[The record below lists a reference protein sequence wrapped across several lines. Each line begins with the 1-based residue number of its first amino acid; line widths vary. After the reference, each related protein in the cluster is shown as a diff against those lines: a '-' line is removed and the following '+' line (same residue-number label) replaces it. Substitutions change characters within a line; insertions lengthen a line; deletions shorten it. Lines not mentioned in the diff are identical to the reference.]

1 MSVSSLSL
9 KRVIYLCYL
18 YKPIK
23 DKILKQNLAVPEN
36 NHIIGKYG
44 NLRKKFL
51 KSSKKS
57 LYSSLM
63 LTGKLF
69 EHLHEIDEKA
79 QVILDEFIKGGESN
93 APNKATNQMEWVGYM
108 NNLRHSAEE
117 VIFKELIYIYNST
130 T

>member
-1 MSVSSLSL
+1 MRERFVENGIEYVRKGNYYLS
-9 KRVIYLCYL
+9 
-18 YKPIK
+18 
-23 DKILKQNLAVPEN
+23 NLAVPEN
-36 NHIIGKYG
+36 NHIIRKYG

-79 QVILDEFIKGGESN
+79 QVILDEFIKNGESN
-93 APNKATNQMEWVGYM
+93 APDKATKQMEWVGYM
-108 NNLRHSAEE
+108 NNIKHSAEE
-117 VIFKELIYIYNST
+117 VIFKELIYI
-130 T
+130 

>member
-1 MSVSSLSL
+1 MKERFVENGIEYVR
-9 KRVIYLCYL
+9 KGDYYL
-18 YKPIK
+18 P
-23 DKILKQNLAVPEN
+23 NLAVPEN
-36 NHIIGKYG
+36 KYEIGKYG
-44 NLRKKFL
+44 NLRKKFI

-79 QVILDEFIKGGESN
+79 QAILDEFIKNGEKN

-117 VIFKELIYIYNST
+117 VIFKELIYV
-130 T
+130 